1 MGVLGSWMAKVG
13 YSPALVA
20 QRPERQRRIQT
31 VVAQG
36 KGPLAAAARD
46 SPLGGGG
53 LEKEGEADL

>member
-1 MGVLGSWMAKVG
+1 MAKVG